1 MNYLNVGKSDLGG
14 IKVVYTSQISYPL
27 FKKKLNAGV
36 LIHKLPSSALHPKK
50 KHFSSGYTYRSS
62 VAALAPVKT
71 GTQFWET
78 SCQQFL

>member
-50 KHFSSGYTYRSS
+50 NIL
-62 VAALAPVKT
+62 VLAILTEVLW
-71 GTQFWET
+71 Q
-78 SCQQFL
+78 L